1 MPKSRLQLGIRGK
14 LISIFSLIKVLPLLL
29 LAWIAWDHSVKLGH
43 KVVSE
48 SQQMA
53 DRMLHTV
60 TTIGEVT
67 TKQSFKA
74 LESQAQSA
82 IERLTVDTAEQ
93 VARFLYERD
102 KDLLLLAGQTPDSDT
117 YQQFITHRT
126 AVVTLHQPW
135 QLDEAGQQWQSVRP
149 MSFQYRQIKATEE
162 DNRTAFHYRPP
173 DHLGIQE
180 KRPLYREISFFD
192 LNGQQQIRILS
203 DSNQAAP
210 LMNISRPENTWY
222 KAEDYFAELNSLK
235 KGDIYVSDVIGAY
248 VPSPIIGAYTQVK
261 AKEKGVSFLPENAA
275 YAGKENPVG
284 KRFEG
289 IVRWVTPIFQA
300 GDKIGYLSLALDHT
314 HLMEFTDHLV
324 PTEQRFTPIADASSG
339 NYAFMWDYLGR
350 NISHPRDYFIVGY
363 DPATGEQVPSWLD
376 QATWQQWQDSGL
388 SFQQF
393 IHQQPIYHAQSL
405 KRKPALSQVSKG
417 QLALDCRYLNF
428 APQCSGWWNL
438 TQEGGAGSFVIF
450 WSGIWKITTAAVI
463 PYYTGRYANSARG
476 FGFVTIGANLNQFH
490 APALNTKKEMS
501 QLIQQA
507 NHQLENK
514 RNSVIDG
521 INSALQK
528 ITVQLT
534 TSTVVMVLLVILIAI
549 WMASYLTNR
558 IKHII
563 EGMKTF
569 TAGNLSHRLSSTTED
584 EVGELIDNFNELA
597 NTIELNVKNLNEEIQ
612 QRKVAETKLAQ
623 AKNELE
629 QRVAER
635 TLELRISNDQLKKEN
650 KERQKAQRQIEH
662 LARYDHLTGLAN
674 RVLFGERLKQALEVT
689 EETSEPVA
697 LFFVDLDGF
706 KEVNDSLGHEVGDLL
721 LKHVAR
727 SLESAVRE
735 GDTVARLGGDEF
747 AVVAQGI
754 TNHAV
759 LVELAERL
767 LKKLVTKASLDGHK
781 LRAGGSIGIACYPA
795 DAKSQEKLI
804 HFADM
809 AMYQAKH
816 SGGGNCYRFF
826 TPDMQARVLHHQK
839 VEAELHQAIQN
850 NELRVYYQPKIDLQ
864 TDKIFGMEALVRW
877 QHPERGLLPPIEFI
891 EIAEHTG
898 QIVELGA
905 WVLKEACRQ
914 THQWYQQ
921 QIGTLQVSVNVSG
934 YQIDQRFIELVT
946 SVLACTHLNPQQL
959 ELELTE
965 STLMDDTP
973 ATNTILKQLSEL
985 GVAISIDDF
994 GTGYSSFERIR
1005 ALHLDVIKV
1014 DRSFIKGLGC
1024 PDDNAIVDA
1033 IISMAKTLKVK
1044 ILAEGVETQEQRQYL
1059 QQAQCDAAQGFLFSK
1074 PLPAEAFER
1083 LLMGTDRRQS
1093 P

>member
-1 MPKSRLQLGIRGK
+1 MPKSRLHLGIRGK

-29 LAWIAWDHSVKLGH
+29 LAWIAWDHSVNLGH
-43 KVVSE
+43 KVVDE

-60 TTIGEVT
+60 ATVGEVT
-67 TKQSFKA
+67 TAQSVKA
-74 LESQAQSA
+74 LDAQAQAA

-93 VARFLYERD
+93 VAQFLYERD
-102 KDLLLLAGQTPDSDT
+102 KDLLLLAGQPPDPDT
-117 YQQFITHRT
+117 YQQFIAHRT

-135 QLDEAGQQWQSVRP
+135 QMDDEGKQWQPVRP
-149 MSFQYRQIKATEE
+149 VSIKYQQVTPRVE

-173 DHLGIQE
+173 DHLGIKE
-180 KRPLYREISFFD
+180 NRPLYREISFFD
-192 LNGQQQIRILS
+192 VNGQQQIRILS
-203 DSNQAAP
+203 DPNQAAP
-210 LMNISRPENTWY
+210 LLDVSRAENTWY
-222 KAEDYFAELNSLK
+222 KAERYFAKLNSLQ

-248 VPSPIIGAYTQVK
+248 VPSPIIGPFTRAK
-261 AKEKGVSFLPENAA
+261 AKQKGISFLPENAG

-289 IVRWVTPIFQA
+289 IVRWITPVFQA
-300 GDKIGYLSLALDHT
+300 GEKIGYLSLALDHT
-314 HLMEFTDHLV
+314 HIMEFTDHLV
-324 PTEQRFTPIADASSG
+324 PTQQRFTPISDASSG

-363 DPATGEQVPSWLD
+363 DPTTGEQVPTWLD
-376 QATWQQWQDSGL
+376 QHTWQQWQDSGL

-393 IHQQPIYHAQSL
+393 ITQQSPYKAQSL
-405 KRKPALSQVSKG
+405 KRKPALTQVGKG
-417 QLALDCRYLNF
+417 QIALDCRYLHF

-438 TQEGGAGSFVIF
+438 TEEGGAGSFVIF
-450 WSGIWKITTAAVI
+450 WSGLWKISTAAVI

-476 FGFVTIGANLNQFH
+476 FGFVTIGANIDQFH
-490 APALNTKKEMS
+490 AAAMSSKDEMMGM
-501 QLIQQA
+501 IQQA
-507 NHQLENK
+507 NQQLENK
-514 RNSVIDG
+514 RNSLIAG
-521 INSALQK
+521 INTRLQK

-534 TSTVVMVLLVILIAI
+534 ASTAVMVLLVILIAI
-549 WMASYLTNR
+549 WIASYLTNR
-558 IKHII
+558 LKDII
-563 EGMKTF
+563 TGMQTF
-569 TAGNLSHRLSSTTED
+569 TSGDLTHRLATTTED
-584 EVGELIDNFNELA
+584 EVGELIDTFNELA
-597 NTIELNVKNLNEEIQ
+597 NTIEQNVTSLNAEIH
-612 QRKVAETKLAQ
+612 QRKTAETKLAQ

-629 QRVAER
+629 HRVEER
-635 TLELRISNDQLKKEN
+635 TLELRMSNEQLKKEN

-674 RVLFGERLKQALEVT
+674 RVLFGERLKQAIQMSSVT
-689 EETSEPVA
+689 NEA
-697 LFFVDLDGF
+697 LALLFIDLDGF

-727 SLESAVRE
+727 CLESAVRE

-747 AVVAQGI
+747 AVIAGGVAS
-754 TNHAV
+754 HDV
-759 LVELAERL
+759 LVEVAERL
-767 LKKLVTKASLDGHK
+767 LKKLLAKACLDGHC

-795 DAKSQEKLI
+795 DAKSQDKLI

-826 TPDMQARVLHHQK
+826 TPAMHERVLHHQK
-839 VEAELHQAIQN
+839 IEAELHQAIQQ
-850 NELRVYYQPKIDLQ
+850 NELRVYYQPKINLQ
-864 TDKIFGMEALVRW
+864 TDEIFGMEALVRW
-877 QHPERGLLPPIEFI
+877 QHPERGLLPPSEFI

-898 QIVELGA
+898 QIIELGA
-905 WVLKEACRQ
+905 WVLAEACRQ
-914 THQWYQQ
+914 TNHWHQQG
-921 QIGTLQVSVNVSG
+921 ITSLQVSVNVSG
-934 YQIDQRFIELVT
+934 YQIDQRFVEHVNE
-946 SVLACTHLNPQQL
+946 VLTATQLNPQQL

-965 STLMDDTP
+965 SILMNDTP
-973 ATNTILKQLSEL
+973 ATNVILKQLRDI

-1014 DRSFIKGLGC
+1014 DRSFIKGLGS

-1044 ILAEGVETQEQRQYL
+1044 ILAEGVETKAQREYL
-1059 QQAQCDAAQGFLFSK
+1059 QQANCDAAQGYLFSK
-1074 PLPAEAFER
+1074 PLPPELFEQ
-1083 LLMGTDRRQS
+1083 LLTGHKRQ
-1093 P
+1093 